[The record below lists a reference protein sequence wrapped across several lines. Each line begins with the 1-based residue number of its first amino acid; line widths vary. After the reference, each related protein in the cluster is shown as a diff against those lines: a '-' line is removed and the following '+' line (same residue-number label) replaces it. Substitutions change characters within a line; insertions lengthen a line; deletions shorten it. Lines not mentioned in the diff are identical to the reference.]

1 VPDQIDLGRLTISE
15 GYFLIRDAE
24 SQPFVPEPDNDAE
37 YRHRFTYRGSTC
49 SIKQAALDLINGAQK
64 KIFLASFRIG
74 DRDLLDALFSAVDR
88 LRGGVYVITSWT
100 ENRLRQDLATI
111 EDLDD
116 VDVQAQKKRFDEL
129 TRRGIALRGHESC
142 HAKFLVVDDRAA
154 LVSSANLETSALA
167 DTPRKRATG
176 ENGVVITDP
185 PEVDRLARFFTSL
198 WYAGCTWDA
207 PPGPEYA
214 LTKRDP
220 TPSPVEVP
228 PLTGDTGVIWTQGS
242 KSGIL
247 TTLRDTIGL
256 ARGELLL
263 ATFSLRGLTSHPELL
278 LDPLRQA
285 MTDHRLD
292 VRLLVRGRNNIAEH
306 RADATAL
313 AKLGVAIHADSDTH
327 AKGVIADA
335 RYGALFSANFEAEH
349 GLLGGVEVGVRLD
362 GRPSLIEAHR
372 YFLHAMD
379 HANLRFEPSPSQHDL
394 DCALAA
400 RWRHRWRHDQRLTVT
415 ATNADWT
422 TFTSASGIAP
432 VLWEDHE
439 QLRLYAADVVG
450 TLTAQGG
457 DRYRLA
463 IERTSTD
470 AATRLQ
476 RWFDE
481 RSRDNTPRIRR
492 GFCPA
497 QLIRQ
502 DP

>member
-1 VPDQIDLGRLTISE
+1 MPEQIDLGRLTTSE
-15 GYFLIRDAE
+15 GYFLVRDAE
-24 SQPFVPEPDNDAE
+24 SRPFVPEPDNDAE
-37 YRHRFTYRGSTC
+37 YRHRFTYRGSTS

-74 DRDLLDALFSAVDR
+74 DRDLLDALFTAVDR

-116 VDVQAQKKRFDEL
+116 VDVRAQKKRFDEL

-167 DTPRKRATG
+167 DTSHKRATG
-176 ENGVVITDP
+176 ENGVVIADL
-185 PEVDRLARFFTSL
+185 PEVDRLARFFASL
-198 WYAGCTWDA
+198 WYSGCTWNA

-220 TPSPVEVP
+220 APSPVEAP
-228 PLTGDTGVIWTQGS
+228 PLTGGTGVIWTQDS

-247 TTLRDTIGL
+247 TTVRDTIGR

-285 MTDHRLD
+285 ITDHRLD

-313 AKLGVAIHADSDTH
+313 AKLGVTVHADSDTH
-327 AKGVIADA
+327 AKGVIADG

-349 GLLGGVEVGVRLD
+349 GLLGGVEAGVCLD
-362 GRPSLIEAHR
+362 NRPSLVEAHR
-372 YFLHAMD
+372 YFRHAMD
-379 HANLRFEPSPSQHDL
+379 HANLRFEPSPDQHTL
-394 DCALAA
+394 DSALAA
-400 RWRHRWRHDQRLTVT
+400 RWRHRWRHGQRLTIT
-415 ATNADWT
+415 ATDADWT
-422 TFTSASGIAP
+422 AFASASGTAP

-439 QLRLYAADVVG
+439 RLRLYAADLVG
-450 TLTAQGG
+450 TLTPQDGE
-457 DRYRLA
+457 RYRL
-463 IERTSTD
+463 TVQQTGTD
-470 AATRLQ
+470 ATTRLQ
-476 RWFDE
+476 HWFDE
-481 RSRDNTPRIRR
+481 RPHDSTPRIRR

-497 QLIRQ
+497 QLVRQ